1 MTEAN
6 VFCVK
11 CGTPVTAAGAPPP
24 PYGYQQTPMPA
35 GPYAGAPAVPQPV
48 AAPALIEVRCVAG
61 ADAGKAFMAGPSET
75 VLGRVSGIGMMDPAV
90 AQQHLAVCVMNER
103 LRFRCLSPGPVF
115 VNSQPFTNGEL
126 LRGQDFMI
134 GSCLWHIVELQQHGA
149 GNFFESLQEGFSRFT
164 GTEKLE
170 GFSLKQMFSEVFKK
184 RTSEEV
190 ESYLGVGTP
199 LTTPSILQVQ
209 TGWPKPWLFLRVLAV
224 VALSYIGLVI
234 IMDNFQNP
242 KAIPGVMFMGAL
254 SVPLAVLV
262 LFFELNV
269 PRNISF
275 TKLLTLVTIAGA
287 LSILCALFG
296 YDLPVMKE
304 LGISAAGIVEETA
317 KIIAVVV
324 LVRGCRYK
332 YILNGILIGA
342 AVGAGFGIFE
352 TAGYAL
358 DSGLQAGG
366 VAGMKHIILLRAW
379 LAPFMHVL
387 WTAMAAGALWRVK
400 ADQPLKAKMFVDKR
414 FLQGFGMAVILH
426 TIWDASFGIT
436 SMAIVYVKCIL
447 LGLIGWY
454 LIFAMV
460 QQGLRQVKQEQ
471 KQASQYGVRV
481 AAA

>member
-1 MTEAN
+1 M
-6 VFCVK
+6 
-11 CGTPVTAAGAPPP
+11 AG
-24 PYGYQQTPMPA
+24 
-35 GPYAGAPAVPQPV
+35 V
-48 AAPALIEVRCVAG
+48 
-61 ADAGKAFMAGPSET
+61 DAGKAFIIGAAET
-75 VLGRVSGIGMMDPAV
+75 VIGRVSGIGMMDPAV
-90 AQQHLAVCVMNER
+90 AQQHVAACVVNDR
-103 LRFRCLSPGPVF
+103 LRFRCLSPNPIF
-115 VNSQPFTNGEL
+115 INSQPFANGEL
-126 LRGQDFMI
+126 LRGQDFTI
-134 GSCLWHIVELQQHGA
+134 GSCLWHIVEPEHHGA
-149 GNFFESLQEGFSRFT
+149 GHFFESLQEGFGRFA

-170 GFSLKQMFSEVFKK
+170 GFSLKQMFSEVFKR
-184 RTSEEV
+184 RTQEEV

-199 LTTPSILQVQ
+199 LTTPSILQVP

-224 VALSYIGLVI
+224 VALSYVGLI
-234 IMDNFQNP
+234 IILDNFQNA
-242 KAIPGVMFMGAL
+242 KAIPGVMFMGSL

-275 TKLLTLVTIAGA
+275 TRLLMLLAVAGA

-317 KIIAVVV
+317 KIMAVVI
-324 LVRGCRYK
+324 LVRGCKYK
-332 YILNGILIGA
+332 YILNGLLIGA
-342 AVGAGFGIFE
+342 AVGAGFGVFE

-358 DSGLQAGG
+358 EKGLLAGG
-366 VAGMKHIILLRAW
+366 AAGLNVAGMKDIILLRAW

-400 ADQPLKAKMFVDKR
+400 ADQPLRAKMFIDKR

-436 SMAIVYVKCIL
+436 SDAVVYMKCIL

-454 LIFAMV
+454 VIFAMV

-471 KQASQYGVRV
+471 NRASQHGIRVV
-481 AAA
+481 AA

>member
-1 MTEAN
+1 
-6 VFCVK
+6 
-11 CGTPVTAAGAPPP
+11 
-24 PYGYQQTPMPA
+24 
-35 GPYAGAPAVPQPV
+35 
-48 AAPALIEVRCVAG
+48 VAG
-61 ADAGKAFMAGPSET
+61 ADTGRAFMIGAYET
-75 VLGRVSGIGMMDPAV
+75 VLGRVSGIGMMDPGIGD
-90 AQQHLAVCVMNER
+90 QHVAVCIVNDR
-103 LRFRCLSPGPVF
+103 LRFRCLSTNPVF
-115 VNSQPFTNGEL
+115 VNSQPFTSGEL

-134 GSCLWHIVELQQHGA
+134 GSCMWHIVEAQQHGA
-149 GNFFESLQEGFSRFT
+149 AHFLESLQQGIGKLA

-184 RTSEEV
+184 RTPEEV
-190 ESYLGVGTP
+190 EIYLGAGTP
-199 LTTPSILQVQ
+199 YTTPSILQVQ

-224 VALSYIGLVI
+224 VALSYIALVV

-269 PRNISF
+269 PRNVSF
-275 TKLLTLVTIAGA
+275 TKLLMLVAIAGA

-317 KIIAVVV
+317 KIIAVVI
-324 LVRGCRYK
+324 LVRGTKYK

-342 AVGAGFGIFE
+342 AVGAGFGVFE

-358 DSGLQAGG
+358 DQGLQANGI
-366 VAGMKHIILLRAW
+366 AGMKHIILLRAW

-400 ADQPLKAKMFVDKR
+400 GDQPLKAKMFVDKR

-426 TIWDASFGIT
+426 TLWDASFGIT
-436 SMAIVYVKCIL
+436 SEAVVYLKCIL
-447 LGLIGWY
+447 LGLLGWY
-454 LIFAMV
+454 VIFAMV

-471 KQASQYGVRV
+471 AHASQHGIRV